1 MATSCLYENDM
12 DRKQHSR
19 AIQMLAKDL
28 RISEEKIQ
36 ILYEEMLCSLREK
49 ARIKEYLVIL
59 VSRNVREMI
68 KGNNNNNSSFS
79 Y

>member
-1 MATSCLYENDM
+1 
-12 DRKQHSR
+12 
-19 AIQMLAKDL
+19 MLAKDL

>member
-1 MATSCLYENDM
+1 M